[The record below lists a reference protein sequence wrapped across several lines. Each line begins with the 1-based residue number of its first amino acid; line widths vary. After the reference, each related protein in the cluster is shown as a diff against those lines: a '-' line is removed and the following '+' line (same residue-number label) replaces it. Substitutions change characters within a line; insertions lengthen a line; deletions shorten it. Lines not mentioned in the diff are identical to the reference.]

1 MNISRKKVNHFDPYK
16 RKLIIGGIILLCISF
31 ILSNILVVY
40 NLGSEFIIIVLT
52 VILCGVA
59 GLGLT
64 MYDILKN
71 KQSLI

>member
-1 MNISRKKVNHFDPYK
+1 M
-16 RKLIIGGIILLCISF
+16 LIIGGIILLCISF
-31 ILSNILVVY
+31 ILSNVLLVY
-40 NLGSEFIIIVLT
+40 SLGSEYIIIVVT

-71 KQSLI
+71 KYSLI